1 MRVRVMRFGADLAR
15 PDRACVAYWVHS
27 RFSWQAARASVYRR
41 EVMIANAKVGLHSG
55 QGRGVPVLLYLSSSM
70 LEARF
75 DPNVGVR
82 RFNEHGSYVK
92 RR

>member
-1 MRVRVMRFGADLAR
+1 
-15 PDRACVAYWVHS
+15 
-27 RFSWQAARASVYRR
+27 
-41 EVMIANAKVGLHSG
+41 MIANAKVGLHSG